1 MCTWFCVLMYKW
13 KCKLIVMIFLT
24 SSSIHVACAIWGAS
38 LLSCLI
44 NLTMTVNQFLCNPS
58 IVRRFYISS
67 PCKKNLGSLQL
78 LLVWNWFYQSVDS
91 KLVWIIKCIGDWL
104 VNQKRYEEKLR
115 KMNESPKSVFNKEK
129 LYSSRMRFLRIF
141 QMLVHGH

>member
-1 MCTWFCVLMYKW
+1 M
-13 KCKLIVMIFLT
+13 LIVLYEELLF
-24 SSSIHVACAIWGAS
+24 
-38 LLSCLI
+38 LSCLI

-78 LLVWNWFYQSVDS
+78 LLVWNWFYQSIDS

-115 KMNESPKSVFNKEK
+115 KMNESQKSV
-129 LYSSRMRFLRIF
+129 
-141 QMLVHGH
+141 